1 MAKQAACSFCN
12 RPRNEVK
19 ALIESSGS
27 SAYICNRCVEV
38 AAKVIQDQN
47 RGEPKE
53 GSAKSEPLKKP
64 REIRAHL
71 DQYVIGQEKAK
82 IDIAVAV
89 YQHFKRRDAL
99 AHGGAPDGV
108 EIEKSN
114 VLLLGP
120 SGTGKTHVAR
130 TIARLLKV
138 PFYVADATRLTQA
151 GYVGDDV
158 ESLLQGL
165 LSDADGDVERAQ
177 WGIIFIDEFDKLARK
192 SGRGASGYRDVS
204 GEGVQQALLKMIEG
218 GKVPVPR
225 GMGAKMVA
233 TQTSSD
239 LIDTTNILF
248 ICAGSFAGIDE
259 VIEQRLNKNVKVGFG
274 SSRAHKL
281 DKAEVYTSV
290 TEEDILDFGLIP
302 ELVGR
307 IPVHTTT
314 VPLTEDEMVRI
325 LTEPKNAIIKQF
337 QALYKMDGVD
347 LVFDDAALR
356 AIAKQA
362 TERPTGARALRSLVE
377 RVLRGYSYDTPS
389 DATIRQI
396 RITELC
402 VNGADAII
410 TRGEPETPEN
420 LKKMAV
426 AAFS

>member
-19 ALIESSGS
+19 SLIEGGDSGP
-27 SAYICNRCVEV
+27 YICNRCVDA
-38 AAKVIQDQN
+38 AAKVLHE
-47 RGEPKE
+47 RSKGEPKE
-53 GSAKSEPLKKP
+53 GSKEEPLKKP

-82 IDIAVAV
+82 VDVAVAV
-89 YQHFKRRDAL
+89 YQHFKRREAL

-108 EIEKSN
+108 EIDKSN
-114 VLLLGP
+114 ILLLGP

-130 TIARLLKV
+130 SIARMLKV

-225 GMGAKMVA
+225 GMGAKMVSS
-233 TQTSSD
+233 QMSSD

-248 ICAGSFAGIDE
+248 ICAGSFAGIEE
-259 VIEQRLNKNVKVGFG
+259 VIEQRLNKDVKVGFG
-274 SSRAHKL
+274 SNRAKKL

-290 TEEDILDFGLIP
+290 TEEDILEFGLIP

-325 LTEPKNAIIKQF
+325 LIEPKNAIIRQF

-347 LVFDDAALR
+347 LVFDDAALK
-356 AIAKQA
+356 AIAKKA
-362 TERPTGARALRSLVE
+362 VERPTGARALRSLVE
-377 RVLRGYSYDTPS
+377 QVLRGYSYDTPS
-389 DATIRQI
+389 DDTIRQI
-396 RITELC
+396 RITELA
-402 VNGADAII
+402 VNGAEAII

-426 AAFS
+426 A